1 MCAWLLKIVCWYVWI
16 EFQPM
21 MQFIF
26 SSSHVQAYVLFHS
39 YFWIVIM
46 FSLSLSL
53 SLSLPHVYMNR
64 LRIAPKRKSILAWNP
79 LGSGSSSFDPVSP
92 LHIRFCDGKAQQD
105 FISETW
111 HSFKVPCCSVG
122 LFLHSFLCGHL
133 NSGLGISLWDTLE
146 VHYRVYIG
154 VLLQYT
160 RYRYLCTSV
169 CHYT

>member
-1 MCAWLLKIVCWYVWI
+1 
-16 EFQPM
+16 M
-21 MQFIF
+21 MQVIF
-26 SSSHVQAYVLFHS
+26 CTSHVHTYFIHTYPFISLFLV
-39 YFWIVIM
+39 VIC
-46 FSLSLSL
+46 FYLSLSL
-53 SLSLPHVYMNR
+53 SFSDILCM
-64 LRIAPKRKSILAWNP
+64 APKRKSILAWNP
-79 LGSGSSSFDPVSP
+79 VGSGSSSFDPVSP

-160 RYRYLCTSV
+160 RYRYLCISF
-169 CHYT
+169 CHDISMYTYCSYHGSYI